1 MIASHLAAPGFVGET
16 LRSQPEWEFLR
27 RQIQRQAV
35 RLADNVVFDFRL
47 LLTDARN
54 AEMAGRLMWQLVKP
68 FAPQVLVGPGF
79 GATPLL
85 FATAIAALHDGVHL
99 HTLMVRDKRKGHNQ
113 KKWVEGRRQPDHSRA
128 VMIDDFMESGSALP
142 LVEQALAADGHILD
156 LQAVAL
162 FFDMWQ
168 PLGSRQI
175 STGRCPVVSL
185 YKRHDIGLSRD
196 CFDAVPPL
204 MKGQSPDF
212 VGEPLWWRFSL
223 NEKTGYPLKCAPV
236 VADNAVFVADDHC
249 RVWRHDAADGSI
261 DWRYNSLDDPKKGI
275 VQQLQYADGSLV
287 FGCYDG
293 TVTRLDG
300 ASGEVLWRWRQD
312 SSVHATPELDLARNR
327 LFINTEQWNDGR
339 PFGHLHALDWS
350 TGRAL
355 WTYTHPYWPPG
366 SPVFDAESGIVV
378 ATCNDRTAVAV
389 DADSGRL
396 LWKRPT
402 EGLVRGKPAV
412 TQGRVL
418 LATEKGH
425 LSCLDARSGET
436 LWSTRYGRG
445 EMHQFLQVVGDVVV
459 TLDARWHLAAF
470 DIASGEIRWL
480 SRLRSAGNWCPVAY
494 GPYLVVLSRDGH
506 LALFDPA
513 REIKLWEGSVGG
525 RYRQPP
531 AIGRSPVGDV
541 LAVAS
546 NNQGLKVF
554 RIHPD
559 YQGRVEMPGA
569 APEHAPQPIILS

>member
-1 MIASHLAAPGFVGET
+1 MNPS
-16 LRSQPEWEFLR
+16 SQRLCQQSEWELLR
-27 RQIQRQAV
+27 RQIYRQAV

-47 LLTDARN
+47 LLSDAKN

-99 HTLMVRDKRKGHNQ
+99 HLLMVRDKRKGHNQ

-156 LQAVAL
+156 LRAVAL

-196 CFDAVPPL
+196 CFDAVPPA
-204 MKGQSPDF
+204 MKGRSPDF

-236 VADNAVFVADDHC
+236 VADDAVFVADDHC
-249 RVWRHDAADGSI
+249 RVWRHDAADGRI
-261 DWRYNSLDDPKKGI
+261 DWRYDSLDDPKKGI
-275 VQQLQYADGSLV
+275 VQQLRYADGSLV

-300 ASGEVLWRWRQD
+300 TSGEVLWRWRQD
-312 SSVHATPELDLARNR
+312 SSVHATPEPDLARNR

-339 PFGHLHALDWS
+339 PFGHLYALDWR

-355 WTYTHPYWPPG
+355 WTYAHAYWPPG
-366 SPVFDAESGIVV
+366 SPAFDAETGIVV

-389 DADSGRL
+389 DADCGRL

-402 EGLVRGKPAV
+402 EGLVRGKPAI
-412 TQGRVL
+412 TRGRVL

-425 LSCLDARSGET
+425 LSCLDARSGEM

-459 TLDARWHLAAF
+459 TLDARWHLVAF
-470 DIASGEIRWL
+470 DIATGEIRWL

-513 REIKLWEGSVGG
+513 REIKLWESSVGG

-531 AIGRSPVGDV
+531 AIGRSPLGDV

-546 NNQGLKVF
+546 NNHGLKVF
-554 RIHPD
+554 RIHAE
-559 YQGRVEMPGA
+559 YQQTADIARSA
-569 APEHAPQPIILS
+569 IDHAPQPTVLS